1 MMQKENFKRLLA
13 TALALSMAWSGFTPG
28 SGLSLVQATEAG
40 ETKQEESSEEKSQE
54 ESKAS
59 KEETSQPSEDAKE
72 VPASDSS
79 AEDVADEST
88 DDNESQKDVDEE
100 AKEDENAELD
110 EKELLEEEKLL
121 KEKEEEEDKEE
132 DEDKLK
138 LIADF
143 DFENLEDN
151 AAITGGGAK
160 ATGTYSVVDSFGES
174 GKAISLSDGKKQ
186 FLNVTKE
193 NGDSLLAGLKSVSI
207 SFDANIG
214 RTGTDW
220 LFYSAPNENPQSSPE
235 YYLGA
240 ANISSKLTIE
250 QFKNGRENGT
260 TNTPIA
266 INTWTHIDV
275 VYSQDETI
283 VYVDGEKKSSFSSDN
298 KLEDILGANPITYI
312 GKANWGS
319 GEYCRAYLD
328 NYRIYQGK
336 LTDSDVADLYKAFL
350 DKKVGKATE
359 VEFSLNLGYVTGDIN
374 LPAEYDGKKI
384 SWKSSDEKAVTN
396 DGKVTR
402 GNKNKEV
409 TLTATIDGADKEF
422 KIVVLKEGEDIA
434 TYVSNSP
441 AVGQDGGMKIAAKK
455 NGSFEALHKNQPIM
469 YTSLGSKAYQ
479 SPTVLR
485 QADGEGFYM
494 VAADGPSGNLIV
506 YESDDLISYKNE
518 KSVSTGSSV
527 SNVKQIEAKYD
538 MTDERY
544 EIYLKT
550 NDGAYLVTSKDMESF
565 DKAVLIEG
573 YSFEEKSLAP
583 KDAVSTSI
591 LGLTKSEYEKLTEK
605 FTNPYNTSLSSLPT
619 DEIKVEALTS

>member
-59 KEETSQPSEDAKE
+59 EEETSQSSEDAKE
-72 VPASDSS
+72 VPDSDSS

-100 AKEDENAELD
+100 AEEDEDAELD

-121 KEKEEEEDKEE
+121 KEKEDEEE

-151 AAITGGGAK
+151 ATITGGGAK

-193 NGDSLLAGLKSVSI
+193 NGDSLLAGVKSVSI

-250 QFKNGRENGT
+250 QFKNGRTNGT

-328 NYRIYQGK
+328 NYKIYQGK
-336 LTDSDVADLYKAFL
+336 LTDSDVEDLYKAFL

-384 SWKSSDEKAVTN
+384 SWKSSDEKVVTN
-396 DGKVTR
+396 NGKVTR

-441 AVGQDGGMKIAAKK
+441 GVGQDGCMKIDAKK
-455 NGSFEALHKNQPIM
+455 IGSFQALHKNLPIM
-469 YTSLGSKAYQ
+469 YRSLGS
-479 SPTVLR
+479 
-485 QADGEGFYM
+485 
-494 VAADGPSGNLIV
+494 
-506 YESDDLISYKNE
+506 
-518 KSVSTGSSV
+518 
-527 SNVKQIEAKYD
+527 
-538 MTDERY
+538 
-544 EIYLKT
+544 
-550 NDGAYLVTSKDMESF
+550 
-565 DKAVLIEG
+565 
-573 YSFEEKSLAP
+573 
-583 KDAVSTSI
+583 
-591 LGLTKSEYEKLTEK
+591 
-605 FTNPYNTSLSSLPT
+605 
-619 DEIKVEALTS
+619 